1 MNYGYGVNYM
11 ETMRKTC
18 KHLEHTVSLN
28 SDSKQG
34 IIQYGHPQ
42 YSQISYLLS
51 PTNTLPHNFLK
62 EFHVADVQELHTTS

>member
-1 MNYGYGVNYM
+1 MNYGYGVIFM

-34 IIQYGHPQ
+34 IIKYGHPQ
-42 YSQISYLLS
+42 YTANVL
-51 PTNTLPHNFLK
+51 
-62 EFHVADVQELHTTS
+62 TSVGL

>member
-1 MNYGYGVNYM
+1 M

-34 IIQYGHPQ
+34 IIKYGHPQ
-42 YSQISYLLS
+42 YTANVL
-51 PTNTLPHNFLK
+51 
-62 EFHVADVQELHTTS
+62 TSVGL